1 LNFENGELN
10 GIKKT
15 NVFIIIFIMAL
26 LPLIVRVYL
35 VTIPHSLRVFWGSFI
50 YIDFFSFYKMVWL
63 LVMSSILFFG
73 FLIYIFRNKLIKTG
87 YYIPLYIFS
96 LFAVLSAV
104 LSEYSFVIW
113 YGLPIRHESLLVLLA
128 YIFLV
133 IAAINLIEDR
143 KTNKIVMGALFI
155 SSTVLAVH
163 GLMQF
168 FGFDFFLTDIGRR
181 LIASEELKSFV
192 NEFYLRHSEKRAIYS
207 TMYNPNYVGSYGA
220 MLVPLVLGFYINSR
234 KLKKYLIYG
243 TLSVLLFAFL
253 VGSQSRAGMVGFM
266 AGLFVLV
273 LIMRRRLLKK
283 WLPALI
289 ILVVFALVLTG
300 MDVYS
305 VDDVIGEI
313 VSPTTEPDLIEEEL
327 ERPPLRDIR
336 AEGSRLTIETAVS
349 ELNLSYEDGLL
360 RFSDEEGER
369 ISYSVD
375 RLRGNIYLDDDKY
388 RGHSFLLNPDVSR
401 IEWNY
406 DGRETVFKYQDGE
419 FYMEGMRGNHYEIEH
434 VPSWGFSGY
443 ERLGSGRGYI
453 WSRSIPML
461 RDTLILGY
469 GPDAY
474 ALYFPQ
480 EDVVGK
486 RVHINTARIMV
497 DKPHNLYL
505 QKALNT
511 GLPSLLVLLALWG
524 YYLLQSVRLYGDAD
538 FSRWRP
544 VVGAAIAAAVAGYL
558 AAGFFNDSVVSVAP
572 VFWTLLG
579 IGIGVNIRY
588 KRSR

>member
-1 LNFENGELN
+1 MNNGKEKINL
-10 GIKKT
+10 IKKI
-15 NVFIIIFIMAL
+15 NLAIILFVLVI
-26 LPLIVRVYL
+26 LPLMVRIYL
-35 VTIPHSLRVFWGSFI
+35 VSMPNSLRDIWGSFI
-50 YIDFFSFYKMVWL
+50 NIDFFSFYKMVWL
-63 LVMSSILFFG
+63 LVMSSILLFVFF
-73 FLIYIFRNKLIKTG
+73 IYIFRNKLIRTG
-87 YYIPLYIFS
+87 FYIPLFIFS
-96 LFAVLSAV
+96 FFAVISAL
-104 LSEYSFVIW
+104 LSEYSFVVW
-113 YGLPIRHESLLVLLA
+113 YGLPDRHESLLVLLA

-133 IAAINLIEDR
+133 IAAINLVEGR
-143 KTNKIVMGALFI
+143 KTNRIVIGSLFI
-155 SSTVLAVH
+155 SAAVLAVH

-181 LIASEELKSFV
+181 LIASEELRTFV
-192 NEFYLRHSEKRAIYS
+192 NEFHLHHSDKRAIYS

-220 MLVPLVLGFYINSR
+220 MLVPLLLGFYLNSG

-266 AGLFVLV
+266 AGVFVLALV
-273 LIMRRRLLKK
+273 MRWRLLER
-283 WLPALI
+283 WRPALI
-289 ILVVFALVLTG
+289 ILVAFALVLTG

-327 ERPPLRDIR
+327 ERPPLQDIR
-336 AEGSRLTIETAVS
+336 ADGSRLTIETAAS

-360 RFSDEEGER
+360 RFRDEEGER
-369 ISYSVD
+369 ITYSVD
-375 RLRGNIYLDDDKY
+375 RLRGNIYLDDDRY

-419 FYMEGMRGNHYEIEH
+419 FYMEGMHGTPYEIEH

-486 RVHINTARIMV
+486 RVHINNARTIV

-511 GLPSLLVLLALWG
+511 GLPSLLALLALWG
-524 YYLLQSVRLYGDAD
+524 YYLLQSVRLYRDAD
-538 FSRWRP
+538 FSGWRP

-588 KRSR
+588 KRRR